1 MCIQCAPF
9 AVLYPRED
17 RKPEYSSTKKKEIQ
31 RGIKQ
36 WRAPNGYSGHV
47 AKKNPWVP
55 SALLLCLCI
64 CGNWTARAP
73 HDVRIGQLGRHALG
87 MGSDKGAR
95 VLCCVVQLPEILR
108 GQLDLRSQITL
119 ARRPPGG
126 SRVRSYAACIVG
138 FGVSGVADGEFESR
152 GRGMLSLPRR
162 RHAKKGHRARSRLS
176 LSSSSFLEAIADL
189 RPYVP
194 ADYDS
199 VSTPPL
205 LTAPRYLK
213 RIETIEWTFMPAI
226 LYVLRLLDSEDVL
239 HFTRTFLPPQRY
251 PTTEFLCT
259 LSVQDHITA
268 LCPFLAI
275 DGASNVTFT

>member
-1 MCIQCAPF
+1 MCIQCAPC

-95 VLCCVVQLPEILR
+95 VLCCVVRLPEILR

-162 RHAKKGHRARSRLS
+162 RHGSASRHPVATKICSLRANDTPFMNRGLGKSAAPAAALPRTDAAVAVLLPRS
-176 LSSSSFLEAIADL
+176 
-189 RPYVP
+189 V
-194 ADYDS
+194 
-199 VSTPPL
+199 
-205 LTAPRYLK
+205 
-213 RIETIEWTFMPAI
+213 
-226 LYVLRLLDSEDVL
+226 
-239 HFTRTFLPPQRY
+239 
-251 PTTEFLCT
+251 
-259 LSVQDHITA
+259 
-268 LCPFLAI
+268 
-275 DGASNVTFT
+275 